1 MLRGNFRN
9 RRTSMRRRG
18 ARAPESAS
26 ESHQPLEQASAPKA
40 DPIVAYMEKNN
51 SCFQQEILQPIKAMF
66 ANTREVRNY
75 VVTSSEIQQNHP
87 DLVDKVRSMD
97 DEAWKILSQTKII
110 DRRFRTQVEKV
121 KKKTAKAAR
130 FETKPKSVAR
140 KNAGKLKAAFL
151 TTRNKTFKD
160 AVEALKAEG
169 YKGSLKIK
177 KGMPVHNK
185 MVELQKAQAASAST
199 ARSSSDTSG
208 PK

>member
-1 MLRGNFRN
+1 
-9 RRTSMRRRG
+9 
-18 ARAPESAS
+18 
-26 ESHQPLEQASAPKA
+26 
-40 DPIVAYMEKNN
+40 
-51 SCFQQEILQPIKAMF
+51 MF

-75 VVTSSEIQQNHP
+75 VVSSSDIQQNHP
-87 DLVDKVRSMD
+87 SLLDKVRSMD
-97 DEAWKILSQTKII
+97 DEAWKILSQTKVI

-140 KNAGKLKAAFL
+140 QNAGKLKAAFL
-151 TTRNKTFKD
+151 TLRNKTFKD
-160 AVEALKAEG
+160 AVAALKAEG